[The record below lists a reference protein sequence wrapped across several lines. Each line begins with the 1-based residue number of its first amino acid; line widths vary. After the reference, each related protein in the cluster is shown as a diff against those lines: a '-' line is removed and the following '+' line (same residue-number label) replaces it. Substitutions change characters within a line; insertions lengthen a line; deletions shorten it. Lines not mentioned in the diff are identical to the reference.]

1 MRTTEIR
8 TAEEL
13 KTHTEKSVLAYCTQ
27 AGLFPLTEETVRT
40 VCVAVSGGADSMA
53 LLHILLALAPELQLR
68 VSACHVNHG
77 MRGAAADRDE
87 AFVSQQCALLG
98 VPLTVYSATADAIT
112 VPDNAGEDWA
122 RKLRYGYFE
131 KLLESGVQW
140 IATAHTGNDQAETLL
155 FRLAR
160 GTGAH
165 GAAGIRPKRGAFVRP
180 LLCLSRQDT
189 EAYCAAA
196 GQSFVTDETN
206 LSVEYARNRIRRDAI
221 PALEQ
226 VNTAAVKNLRAFCDK
241 MDRIDVYFFEKG
253 QALLQN
259 AAAQADGSSQ
269 GGPWDLD
276 TLRKAEPLIL
286 ESVLH
291 QLVSPVRDAEQKY
304 ICLLEQCIRTQGAV
318 QLLDTLRFAV
328 RGSKLYR
335 ETLTPDVLPL
345 QDAPEYPM
353 QPGEYHFPGGYCV
366 KISVIS
372 RQEWENIHCVHKKDL
387 KNLADYARIPILM
400 CLRTRHPGD
409 RFHQAGRCGSKS
421 LKKLY
426 NEEHIP
432 PLQRSQMPLAAQG
445 EQVLWLWGH
454 GFCEGLAPDEKT
466 EEVLFLQEQYQEED
480 NP

>member
-1 MRTTEIR
+1 MRKTEIR

-13 KTHTEKSVLAYCTQ
+13 KTHTEKSVLAYCAQ
-27 AGLFPLTEETVRT
+27 AGLFPLADEASRT

-53 LLHILLALAPELQLR
+53 LLHILLALAPKLELQ

-87 AFVSQQCALLG
+87 AFVRQQCALLH
-98 VPLTVYSATADAIT
+98 VPLTVYSAAADAIS
-112 VPDNAGEDWA
+112 VPEHAGEDWA
-122 RKLRYGYFE
+122 RQLRYGYFE
-131 KLLESGVQW
+131 KLLKSGVQW

-165 GAAGIRPKRGAFVRP
+165 GAAGIRPVRGAFVRP

-196 GQSFVTDETN
+196 GQAFVTDETN
-206 LSVEYARNRIRRDAI
+206 FSVAYARNRIRHDAV

-241 MDRIDVYFFEKG
+241 MERIDVYFFEKG
-253 QALLQN
+253 QDLLHN
-259 AAAQADGSSQ
+259 AAAQAGGSRED
-269 GGPWDLD
+269 GPWDLD
-276 TLRKAEPLIL
+276 TLRTAEPLIL
-286 ESVLH
+286 EAALH

-304 ICLLEQCIRTQGAV
+304 ISLLEQCVRAEGAV
-318 QLLDTLRFAV
+318 QLRNTLRFVA
-328 RGSKLYR
+328 RGKYLYK
-335 ETLTPDVLPL
+335 EVLAQNQLPP
-345 QDAPEYPM
+345 QPAPEYPL
-353 QPGEYHFPGGYCV
+353 QPGEYHFPGGYQV
-366 KISVIS
+366 TIRLIS
-372 RQEWENIHCVHKKDL
+372 RSEWENIHCVHKKDL
-387 KNLADYARIPILM
+387 KNLADYARIPMLM
-400 CLRTRHPGD
+400 RLRTRQPGD

-426 NEEHIP
+426 NEESIP

-445 EQVLWLWGH
+445 NQVLWIWDH

-466 EEVLFLQEQYQEED
+466 EEVLLVQQYQEED
-480 NP
+480 NQ

>member
-1 MRTTEIR
+1 MQKTEIR

-13 KTHTEKSVLAYCTQ
+13 KIQTEKSVLAYCAQ
-27 AGLFPLTEETVRT
+27 AGLFPLTKETGHT

-53 LLHILLALAPELQLR
+53 LLHILLALAPKLKLT

-87 AFVSQQCALLG
+87 AFVRQQCALLQ
-98 VPLTVYSATADAIT
+98 VPLTVYSAAADAIS
-112 VPDNAGEDWA
+112 VPDHAGEDWA

-131 KLLESGVQW
+131 KLLKSGVQW

-160 GTGAH
+160 GAGAH
-165 GAAGIRPKRGAFVRP
+165 GAAGIRPRRGAFVRP

-221 PALEQ
+221 PVLEQ
-226 VNTAAVKNLRAFCDK
+226 INTAAVKNLRAFCDK
-241 MDRIDVYFFEKG
+241 MDRMDVYFSEKG
-253 QALLQN
+253 QELLHN
-259 AAAQADGSSQ
+259 AAAQGCGSSQ
-269 GGPWDLD
+269 AGPWDLN

-286 ESVLH
+286 ESALH

-304 ICLLEQCIRTQGAV
+304 ISLLEQCIRTGGAV
-318 QLLDTLRFAV
+318 QLRDTLRFAV
-328 RGSKLYR
+328 RGNTLCR
-335 ETLTPDVLPL
+335 ETLTPDAFL
-345 QDAPEYPM
+345 QQPAPEYPLL
-353 QPGEYHFPGGYCV
+353 PGEYHFPGGYWV
-366 KISVIS
+366 KIRVIS
-372 RQEWENIHCVHKKDL
+372 WQEWENIHCVHKKDL
-387 KNLADYARIPILM
+387 KNVADYAKIPILT
-400 CLRTRHPGD
+400 CLRTRCPGD
-409 RFHQAGRCGSKS
+409 RFHQAGRCGGKS

-432 PLQRSQMPLAAQG
+432 PMQRARMPLAAQG
-445 EQVLWLWGH
+445 EHVLWLWGH

-480 NP
+480 NS